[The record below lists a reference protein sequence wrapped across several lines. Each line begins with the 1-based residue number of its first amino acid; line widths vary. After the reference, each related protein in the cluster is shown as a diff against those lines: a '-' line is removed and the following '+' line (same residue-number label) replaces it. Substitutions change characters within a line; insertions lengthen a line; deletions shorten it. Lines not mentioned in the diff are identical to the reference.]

1 MEKVLQG
8 GEAVSDAGEE
18 SRINAD
24 AIALLKFAS
33 PLLYRLCFRKLV

>member
-1 MEKVLQG
+1 MEKVLQRG
-8 GEAVSDAGEE
+8 DAVRDAGEE

-33 PLLYRLCFRKLV
+33 PVLYRLCFKKLV